1 MQGQPVSR
9 GNQADANVLRK
20 HKYTSM
26 TLHDAADMIGP
37 EHFTAMITEFISAH
51 YESEPDECFRLANAS
66 INCITSMV
74 SFTDVVNEICN
85 DSAF

>member
-26 TLHDAADMIGP
+26 TLHDAATMLGG
-37 EHFTAMITEFISAH
+37 EAFAAMITEFISANR
-51 YESEPDECFRLANAS
+51 ELKQDECWSRSRKRQIRNFTNYALALQQLA
-66 INCITSMV
+66 C
-74 SFTDVVNEICN
+74 
-85 DSAF
+85 